1 MKKFEYLVLDVA
13 STGFWSNKI
22 DTQEL
27 TDTLN
32 QLGSEGWE
40 LTSMVDVNQ
49 QQGATKGLLVTLKRE
64 LTN

>member
-1 MKKFEYLVLDVA
+1 MKKFEYLVLDVT
-13 STGFWSNKI
+13 STGFWNNKI

-27 TDTLN
+27 TEKLN
-32 QLGSEGWE
+32 QLGREGWE

-49 QQGATKGLLVTLKRE
+49 HQGATKGLLVTLKRE